1 VPREFR
7 IAREVALDATP
18 EQVWETIATAAGLA
32 AWFQPMPIK
41 PDSDLVTAWEPGR
54 RLATRTPAA
63 PDGSVHAFEY
73 LIEARDGGTT
83 VLRFVH
89 SGFAGDDWSEEYQP
103 LTAGGWDM
111 YLFTLAQYHAHFSG
125 RRAVYIEAEG
135 PASSATAEAWPVL
148 LSALHGTP
156 ELGSEVSI
164 DLPGAGPV
172 RGVVDYVTAN
182 YLGLRTADALIRL
195 HGRWPLGMTVAVSH
209 HAYSDSAGGSVDAE
223 ATRRAWTAW
232 LDQALAPAKAR

>member
-18 EQVWETIATAAGLA
+18 EQVWESIATAAGLA
-32 AWFQPMPIK
+32 AWFRPMPIK

-63 PDGSVHAFEY
+63 PGGSMHAFEY

-111 YLFTLAQYHAHFSG
+111 YLHTLAQYHARFPG
-125 RRAVYIEAEG
+125 CRAVYIEAEG
-135 PASSATAEAWPVL
+135 PASSAVPDAWPVL
-148 LSALHGTP
+148 LSALDGVP
-156 ELGSEVSI
+156 ELGAKVSI
-164 DLPGAGPV
+164 DLPGTGPV

-182 YLGLRTADALIRL
+182 FVGLRTDDALIRL
-195 HGRWPLGMTVAVSH
+195 HGRWPLRMTVAVSH
-209 HAYSDSAGGSVDAE
+209 HAYSDSIEDSVDAE

-232 LDQALAPAKAR
+232 LDQALAPAKVR